1 MFRVKLLVEYDG
13 SNYVGWQRQNNG
25 KSIQEEIEK
34 SLHKIFNKK
43 IELTV
48 AGRTD
53 AGVHAFG
60 QVAHFDLVEKILVK
74 KVFIKLLIFF

>member
-43 IELTV
+43 LN
-48 AGRTD
+48 
-53 AGVHAFG
+53 
-60 QVAHFDLVEKILVK
+60 
-74 KVFIKLLIFF
+74 